1 MFFNNLANRNHKNL
15 YGADAFYDLET
26 NGYQAGLAKN
36 LRSGDLCI
44 VARYEDKDR
53 IMVRFAWYS
62 YTRATFKTD
71 KQGKPQRVLRG
82 ELKNTEI
89 LRKTVAASDPRY
101 SRMFDKLG
109 RFKQAPVVA
118 ATA

>member
-26 NGYQAGLAKN
+26 SGYQSGLAKD
-36 LRSGDLCI
+36 LCSGDLCI
-44 VARYEDKDR
+44 VANYEDKDR
-53 IMVRFAWYS
+53 TMVKFACYS
-62 YTRATFKTD
+62 FARETLEID

-82 ELKNTEI
+82 HLKSTEI
-89 LRKTVAASDPRY
+89 LRKTAAASDPRY

-118 ATA
+118 MAA